1 MSLLKLIAAM
11 DDEYPILEYL
21 IVEEPAEDK
30 GSILILPETLQALH
44 IRHLI
49 LDGWL
54 FPSDRMLITHDCCER
69 RHAPSLHGHTIHLLP
84 SKYSVPMAFIH
95 APARDAHY

>member
-21 IVEEPAEDK
+21 TVEEPAENK
-30 GSILILPETLQALH
+30 GPILILPETLQALY
-44 IRHLI
+44 IRHLV

-54 FPSDRMLITHDCCER
+54 FPSDRMSITHDFCER
-69 RHAPSLHGHTIHLLP
+69 RHALSLHGYPIHLLP
-84 SKYSVPMAFIH
+84 SKYSVPVAFIH
-95 APARDAHY
+95 APARDAYY